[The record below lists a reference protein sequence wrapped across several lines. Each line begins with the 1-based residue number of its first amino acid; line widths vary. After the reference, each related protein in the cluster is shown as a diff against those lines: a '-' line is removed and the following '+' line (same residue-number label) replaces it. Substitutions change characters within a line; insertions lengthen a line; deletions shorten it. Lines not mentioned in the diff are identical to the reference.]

1 MDAVILAGGLGTR
14 LRSTIGD
21 QLPKPLAEIRGRPF
35 LDILIDYLRDQG
47 THRIIMCV
55 SHGRHKIIEHCRQRH
70 DVEFLFSEESV
81 PMGTGGAIRQAA
93 GLVQGDPFLAM
104 NGDSLCRV
112 DLGALR
118 AFHARKSSPF
128 SVVLAGSRGRADG
141 GTVELGP
148 DGRVKRFSEKSGVGT
163 FISAGIYLVQAGLP
177 REWVMPS
184 PFSLEL
190 DVIPGLVATGR
201 CFGFAVDSELTDI
214 GTPQRYSDAQRNL

>member
-47 THRIIMCV
+47 MHRIIMCV
-55 SHGRHKIIEHCRQRH
+55 SHGRHKIIEHCRRRR
-70 DVEFLFSEESV
+70 DVEFLFSEEPV

-93 GLVQGDPFLAM
+93 GLVQGDSFLAM

-112 DLGALR
+112 DLRAFR
-118 AFHARKSSPF
+118 AFHTKNSSPF
-128 SVVLAGSRGRADG
+128 SVVLADSRGRADG
-141 GTVELGP
+141 GNVELGP
-148 DGRVKRFSEKSGVGT
+148 DGRVTRFSEKSGVGA
-163 FISAGIYLVQAGLP
+163 FISAGIYLVQSGLP
-177 REWVMPS
+177 QEWAMPC

-190 DVIPGLVATGR
+190 DVIPGLVATKR
-201 CFGFAVDSELTDI
+201 CFGFAADSNLTDI
-214 GTPQRYSDAQRNL
+214 GTPQRYADAQRNL